1 MNVLRTST
9 MNMRGARPN
18 RTKESKKKLKRQGTQ
33 YGEESKDEIG
43 KKDLEGTISYNDLSF
58 TAKP

>member
-1 MNVLRTST
+1 